1 MHGIIVGKFPFTMTA
16 PIRQIELVPVDSL
29 VPYENNAKK
38 HTEAQV
44 SQLVKLIEEFGFT
57 NPVLA
62 EGDSLV
68 AGHCRQ
74 KAVQQI
80 YTNNGRVKFP
90 DGQELP
96 FGLIPKIDCTGWS
109 TRQKKAYII
118 TDNKSAEVLGSWD
131 AEMLQQEIMS
141 LNLADFDLDLLCFS
155 QEEIDKILDPEN
167 INGSLT
173 ESSKEYEGAQEHK
186 EEDFSEFD
194 HKCPRCNFEFND

>member
-1 MHGIIVGKFPFTMTA
+1 MAAAT
-16 PIRQIELVPVDSL
+16 RQIELVPVDSL
-29 VPYENNAKK
+29 VPYEKNAKK

-44 SQLVKLIEEFGFT
+44 SQLVKLIKEFGFT

-62 EGDSLV
+62 EGDNLV

-80 YTNNGRVKFP
+80 YASNDKIKFP

-109 TRQKKAYII
+109 AKQKKAYII

-131 AEMLQQEIMS
+131 NDILQEEVMA
-141 LNLADFDLDLLCFS
+141 LNLSDFDLELLCFS

-167 INGSLT
+167 IN
-173 ESSKEYEGAQEHK
+173 EQHEPAP
-186 EEDFSEFD
+186 EDFPEVDESIETE
-194 HKCPRCNFEFND
+194 HRCPSCGYEWSGKAK